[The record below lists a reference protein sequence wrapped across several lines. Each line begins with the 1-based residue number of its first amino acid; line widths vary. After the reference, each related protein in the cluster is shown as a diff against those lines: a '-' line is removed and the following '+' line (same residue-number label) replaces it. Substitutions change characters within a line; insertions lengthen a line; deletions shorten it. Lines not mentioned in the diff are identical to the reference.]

1 MVKKLTRKKVRKVP
15 ASRRSG
21 IAAAPTKNWWFFRDY
36 FRMEM
41 DRKDVASVLR
51 SYIRTNHS
59 SEAKLLLSAPEY
71 MFTMPHGIAASIAWN
86 DREGE
91 FPSKWNHE
99 KGVSRY
105 IDELRDVAMRKT
117 EEMST
122 KVVSSTPV
130 RTIADRIREI
140 TSDFIASLDG
150 VVDEWNDNTEYN
162 LYNEMKVKDLSNVTA
177 RAVLNYYKPLRDELQ
192 ELVEL
197 KTPDLVDAYSHLSQP
212 ERKKMLSFMN
222 GFVADA
228 ERYIMGK
235 KALRKTSK
243 PRVKTADRQIAK
255 LKYLKESKEFKLTS
269 INPMMIVGSRRLF
282 AFNTRYKVLME
293 ISTQSG
299 KGFEVSGSTIK
310 NIDTIHSRQTTLR
323 KPSEMLPVFQSKTIK
338 QIDKYWSTLTTK
350 TTKPT
355 GRINQDVILLRVMD
369 T

>member
-91 FPSKWNHE
+91 FPSK
-99 KGVSRY
+99 
-105 IDELRDVAMRKT
+105 
-117 EEMST
+117 
-122 KVVSSTPV
+122 VVSSTPV

-150 VVDEWNDNTEYN
+150 IVDEWNDNTEYN

-192 ELVEL
+192 ELVEV

-338 QIDKYWSTLTTK
+338 QIDTYWSTLTTK